1 VPEEMRAI
9 KATSGQC
16 TGVVRLSSRNV
27 CAAGFL
33 RSDQSARLY
42 SSEAESEVLVQPQGK
57 GQEVILNRPKALNAL
72 NLNMV
77 HLLRPHY
84 THWEKDPHTAFVL
97 MKGAGG
103 KAFCAGGDIR
113 AIYDEGVAARQAG
126 KSVADPSSLGY
137 RFFHDEYV
145 LDYQI
150 ATHPKPQIAL
160 LNGITMG
167 GGVGLSMHNK
177 YKVATEHTVFAMP
190 ETAIG
195 FFCDVGGSHFLP
207 RLSPGFEVGMYLA
220 LTGARLKG
228 YDLVRAGVATHYV
241 PSSKAHALEEKLKN
255 AENEQHVQHTLAEL
269 HESDKANDAGSELI
283 KHADAIH
290 RCFGKDSVED
300 IVVALEKDGS
310 EWAMQTR
317 QTLGKLS
324 PTALKVVF
332 RQLHNG
338 KQLPLNKCF
347 EMEFRM
353 AQRFMAGHDFFEGVR
368 SVLVDKD
375 RNPKW
380 KPARLE
386 EVSDS
391 DVNTYFEPLA
401 DPAHELH
408 LHEHH

>member
-1 VPEEMRAI
+1 MEQYCKITINANCLLQ
-9 KATSGQC
+9 T
-16 TGVVRLSSRNV
+16 
-27 CAAGFL
+27 
-33 RSDQSARLY
+33 
-42 SSEAESEVLVQPQGK
+42 EVLVQPLGK
-57 GQEVILNRPKALNAL
+57 GQEVVLNRPKALNAL

-113 AIYDEGVAARQAG
+113 AIYDEGIAARQAG
-126 KSVADPSSLGY
+126 KNAGGDPASLGY

-150 ATHPKPQIAL
+150 ATHPKPQVAF

-241 PSSKAHALEEKLKN
+241 PSSKTQVLEEKLKN
-255 AENEQHVQHTLAEL
+255 AENEDHVRHTLAEL
-269 HESDKANDAGSELI
+269 NEHDTANDANSELI

-290 RCFGKDSVED
+290 KCFGKASVED
-300 IVVALEKDGS
+300 IIVALEREGS
-310 EWAMQTR
+310 EWATHTR
-317 QTLGKLS
+317 NALSKLS

-332 RQLHNG
+332 RQLHHG

-375 RNPKW
+375 RNPQW

-386 EVSDS
+386 QIADSEVDS
-391 DVNTYFEPLA
+391 YFEPLA
-401 DPAHELH
+401 DPSLELH
-408 LHEHH
+408 LHPIEHHLQ